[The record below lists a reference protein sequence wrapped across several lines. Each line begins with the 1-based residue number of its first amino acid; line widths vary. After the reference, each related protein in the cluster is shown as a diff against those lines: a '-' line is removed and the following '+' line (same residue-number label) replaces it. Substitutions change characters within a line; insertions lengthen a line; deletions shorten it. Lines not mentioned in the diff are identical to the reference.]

1 MDLFADSF
9 NKKSWES
16 FYGPDTGHVSSHE
29 SFMMVS
35 TMQYSEWL
43 DLDFFLYPEEKIGD
57 EAFPTWTTWIENPH
71 KQTFTRQNNMTSKI
85 FFAYYIVLINHVV
98 KLMHQID

>member
-29 SFMMVS
+29 TFIMVS
-35 TMQYSEWL
+35 TLQYS
-43 DLDFFLYPEEKIGD
+43 K
-57 EAFPTWTTWIENPH
+57 
-71 KQTFTRQNNMTSKI
+71 
-85 FFAYYIVLINHVV
+85 
-98 KLMHQID
+98 